1 MTNKIS
7 VSNIQ
12 KLRDLTGAGVMES
25 KKALEECNGDLDAAI
40 EWIKE
45 RGLEK
50 IEKRANRET
59 GAGMI
64 ISYNHNERIG
74 VILDIRAET
83 DFVVRS
89 DPFRNLAHELVMQI
103 AAMNPK
109 DVNELL
115 KQPYIKDDSKV
126 IEDLVNDVKN
136 RVGENIKINQFYRL
150 EI

>member
-1 MTNKIS
+1 MTKIK

-25 KKALEECNGDLDAAI
+25 KRALEECKGDLDAAT

-50 IEKRANRET
+50 IEKRSTRET

-74 VILDIRAET
+74 VILDVRAET

-89 DPFRNLAHELVMQI
+89 DPFKNMAHELVMQI

-109 DVNELL
+109 NVKELL
-115 KQPYIKDDSKV
+115 EQPYIKDDSKIV
-126 IEDLVNDVKN
+126 QDLLNDVRN

>member
-1 MTNKIS
+1 MANKIS